1 MSKKIWTNKLQAYFC
16 SLIKAG
22 WGKEQLARHFKLAKS
37 TIDKKKSQYLGKAI
51 IVKPFKL
58 DDDFWKQYQYMC
70 DVANKK
76 EDYNSNYDTG
86 NRLRK
91 YLMSIKVF
99 E

>member
-1 MSKKIWTNKLQAYFC
+1 MSKKKWTEKLKTYFC
-16 SLIKAG
+16 KLVKSG
-22 WGKEQLARHFKLAKS
+22 WSINQIANHFKIAPS
-37 TIDKKKSQYLGKAI
+37 TVLYKKSQYLGKGVT
-51 IVKPFKL
+51 VKLLEL